1 MSATTKKII
10 LAGLMAANPG
20 LFCCPL
26 CACPMSLTGC
36 KSLICSNH
44 HCFDLARGGYI
55 NLLPRPAGGKYG
67 KELFASRKAVVN
79 SGFFAPVDTYISG
92 LITGR
97 ELAGNGPHRILDA
110 GCGEGSHLAAIQG
123 LAAAGPHR
131 SLLGVGLDISKEGIA
146 LAAKNNSESTIWCV
160 GDLAH
165 SPFGSGQFHSVLS
178 ILAPSNYAEFQRL
191 LTPDGIIVKVIPG
204 PGYLQ
209 ELRELLYGCL
219 SRQTNADNEIRE
231 RFSETF
237 EITEARRFQYKVC
250 LQPPLLQQVISM
262 TPLSWAADKARL
274 RNALQLY
281 ELEISVD
288 LTVLAGRKQP
298 S

>member
-1 MSATTKKII
+1 MSATTKKMI

-26 CACPMSLTGC
+26 CASPMSLTEY

-44 HCFDLARGGYI
+44 HCFDLARDGYI
-55 NLLPRPAGGKYG
+55 NLLSRPAGGKYG
-67 KELFASRKAVVN
+67 KELFASRKPSVN
-79 SGFFAPVDTYISG
+79 SGFFEPVDTYISG
-92 LITGR
+92 LIAGR
-97 ELAGNGPHRILDA
+97 KLAGNGPHRILDA
-110 GCGEGSHLAAIQG
+110 GCGEGSHLAVIQE
-123 LAAAGPHR
+123 LAAAGPHQ

-146 LAAKNNSESTIWCV
+146 LAAKNNNASTLWCV

-165 SPFGSGQFHSVLS
+165 SPFGSGQFHTILS

-191 LTPDGIIVKVIPG
+191 LTADGRVIKVIPG
-204 PGYLQ
+204 QNYLQ
-209 ELRELLYGCL
+209 ELRELLYGRS
-219 SRQTNADNEIRE
+219 SRQPDADSEIRE

-237 EITEARRFQYKVC
+237 EITEARHFQYKVS
-250 LQPPLLQQVISM
+250 LQPPLLQQLVRM
-262 TPLSWAADKARL
+262 TPLSWAADQNRL
-274 RNALQLY
+274 QTVLQLN

-288 LTVLAGRKQP
+288 LSVLEGRKLP